1 MNKIITCS
9 KITYY
14 YKNKEWRVTMVC
26 ADIFRAGSLHQLKQ
40 NAVKIKV
47 PFCGSYFNADSV
59 IITEKGV
66 AEFKNEEM

>member
-1 MNKIITCS
+1 
-9 KITYY
+9 
-14 YKNKEWRVTMVC
+14 MVC
-26 ADIFRAGSLHQLKQ
+26 ADIFIAGALDQLKQ

-47 PFCGSYFNADSV
+47 PFCGSYFDAHSV